1 MDGFKADAGAIG
13 AFGDS
18 MQALKTDASSA
29 KTYAEDHLD
38 IGHADTRI
46 FATIAG
52 AAADAKQALSENYAR
67 LAAIQEAAAS
77 ELDKAALMY
86 QNTDAAEAERLDRT
100 YPGAGG

>member
-1 MDGFKADAGAIG
+1 MTGFKADVKVIG
-13 AFGDS
+13 AFGEE
-18 MQALKTDASSA
+18 MQALNTDATSA

-52 AAADAKQALSENYAR
+52 AASDAKQALSENYAR
-67 LAAIQEAAAS
+67 LAAIQEAAGS
-77 ELDKAALMY
+77 ELDKSALMY
-86 QNTDAAEAERLDRT
+86 QNTDETEAERLDRT

>member
-1 MDGFKADAGAIG
+1 MTGFKADAQVIG
-13 AFGDS
+13 AFGEQTQTLGTDS
-18 MQALKTDASSA
+18 TTA

-46 FATIAG
+46 FATIAS
-52 AAADAKQALSENYAR
+52 AAADAKQTLSDNYAR
-67 LAAIQEAAAS
+67 LATIAQTAAG

-86 QNTDAAEAERLDRT
+86 QNTDRTEAERLDAT